1 MHPTGYREESLA
13 NVKDVPRRK
22 AVDFGY
28 HYQRYYQLPIEFVTN
43 DLGRK
48 ALKNVEKTEWAS
60 ELAHSPFASQTD
72 YLREEACDEKMDLEE
87 YLQVKE
93 NPASK
98 NSEIKEKERNTLK
111 KMAYYSKERNLSL
124 LDSTIKSLLF

>member
-1 MHPTGYREESLA
+1 
-13 NVKDVPRRK
+13 
-22 AVDFGY
+22 
-28 HYQRYYQLPIEFVTN
+28 
-43 DLGRK
+43 
-48 ALKNVEKTEWAS
+48 
-60 ELAHSPFASQTD
+60 
-72 YLREEACDEKMDLEE
+72 MDLEE

-98 NSEIKEKERNTLK
+98 NAEIKEKERNTLK